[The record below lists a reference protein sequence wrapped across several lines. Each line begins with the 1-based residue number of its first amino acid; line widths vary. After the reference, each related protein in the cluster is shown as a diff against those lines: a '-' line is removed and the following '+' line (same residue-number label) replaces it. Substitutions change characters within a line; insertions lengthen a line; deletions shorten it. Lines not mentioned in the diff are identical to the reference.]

1 MVVGSSLTVIL
12 QLDSTTVRDG
22 YIRPEK
28 QITKTT
34 WAVRIYAYLTVELLQ
49 REA

>member
-1 MVVGSSLTVIL
+1 MVVGSSLAPFH
-12 QLDSTTVRDG
+12 QSSSTTVRDG